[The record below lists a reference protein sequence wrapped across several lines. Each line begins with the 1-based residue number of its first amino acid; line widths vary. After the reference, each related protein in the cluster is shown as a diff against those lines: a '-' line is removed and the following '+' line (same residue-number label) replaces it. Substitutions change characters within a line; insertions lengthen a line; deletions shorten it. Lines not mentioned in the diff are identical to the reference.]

1 MSVAALIFEIVMV
14 ALMLVLIFY
23 CVILNRRLSAL
34 RNQDAQ
40 IQELITQLDTSSNRA
55 EMAVQ
60 NLKATGLTIDRNLRV
75 ANENRPDEFDDD
87 ASPERTDAEQA
98 VLRAIRRSRAEI

>member
-34 RNQDAQ
+34 RNQDTQ

-60 NLKATGLTIDRNLRV
+60 NLKATGLAIDRNMRV
-75 ANENRPDEFDDD
+75 ANENRAGEVKEGT
-87 ASPERTDAEQA
+87 APERTDAEQA